1 MEREQLKKKRQKAN
15 QTGPGQQDK
24 KPPHS
29 TGETGVNA
37 LQQKIGNRAVQRL
50 VAQRSS
56 DNPTRIDDQVSQRI
70 NQARSSGEALQTDIQ
85 NQMGQGLNADFSQV
99 RVHTSQESHELNQ
112 ALGAKAF
119 TTGKDI
125 FFKEGAYDPYSSSG
139 KELIAHE
146 LTHVVQQGTGQVN
159 HASSGMT
166 VNAPGD
172 AYEQQADQAAKTLV
186 RTNNEA
192 ATGKGEAARVQREI
206 EPGLDIVNR
215 QEENEEEE
223 LVQAQEEEEEE
234 LQMQA
239 EQDEEEEELQA
250 KRG

>member
-1 MEREQLKKKRQKAN
+1 MEREQLKNKRQKAN
-15 QTGPGQQDK
+15 RSNADQKDN
-24 KPPHS
+24 KPHQS
-29 TGETGVNA
+29 TGETGMNA

-50 VAQRSS
+50 VAQRNS

-70 NQARSSGEALQTDIQ
+70 NQARSDGEALQPDVQ
-85 NQMGQGLNADFSQV
+85 KQMGQGLNADLSQV

-125 FFKEGAYDPYSSSG
+125 FFKEGAYDPNTSSG

-146 LTHVVQQGTGQVN
+146 LTHVVQQDTGQV
-159 HASSGMT
+159 HHSSSGMT

-172 AYEQQADQAAKTLV
+172 AYEQQADQAAKALV
-186 RTNNEA
+186 RANNEA
-192 ATGKGEAARVQREI
+192 STGNSEVARIQREI
-206 EPGLDIVNR
+206 MPGLDIVNR

-223 LVQAQEEEEEE
+223 LVQAQEEEEIE
-234 LQMQA
+234 LQMQT